1 MSWGAVAGGTI
12 SAVGGIASSLISNS
26 GKKGG
31 ETVNQEP
38 LRTNEQNKME
48 KLLADFARTG
58 KFGDFKAGESF
69 KGDLGSFTPT
79 TIEKQGQSQLMD
91 LIQGGMPELF
101 KLGSDEFKKLLT
113 TDKFDP
119 YSETGVY
126 KGFKT
131 GVLRE
136 GQEASDML
144 KRNLAVTG
152 DTFSTAQVKEQGDLS
167 QRTHETLSN
176 KMAELFQDFSDK
188 KLRGAE
194 VAAGLGLQEEGV
206 KSGRIGLSQTFGS
219 LERLLKDSEAKAK
232 YGDWLRART
241 EHQQTI
247 ESAKSVLGTEARYG
261 IKSATG
267 SDTPS
272 PYSQLLNTGLGIA
285 SDTVGAYLTSNKT
298 KKTTSGITGG
308 IGGTTTTS
316 PQFGKVWSPS

>member
-1 MSWGAVAGGTI
+1 MGFFDS
-12 SAVGGIASSLISNS
+12 
-26 GKKGG
+26 KKGK
-31 ETVNQEP
+31 TITQEP
-38 LRTNEQNKME
+38 LQTDEQKKVM
-48 KLLADFARTG
+48 KLLTDFASTG
-58 KFGDFKAGESF
+58 KFGDFTAGESF

-188 KLRGAE
+188 KLAGAE
-194 VAAGLGLQEEGV
+194 TAANLGLQEEGI
-206 KSGRIGLSQTFGS
+206 KTGRIGLSQTFGS

-232 YGDWLRART
+232 YGDWLRARG
-241 EHQQTI
+241 EHQTTI
-247 ESAKSVLGTEARYG
+247 DAAKTVFEKTVPYG
-261 IKSATG
+261 VKSYTTP
-267 SDTPS
+267 DTPS
-272 PYSQLLNTGLGIA
+272 PFSQLLNTGIDLA
-285 SDTVGAYLTSNKT
+285 TKAAGAYLTGGASI
-298 KKTTSGITGG
+298 SGQIAGGLGSLLGGGSTGG
-308 IGGTTTTS
+308 TNPEIKLTQLPGVQEFLATLG
-316 PQFGKVWSPS
+316 